1 MRTPLLACLLLA
13 SCEPATSPTPTP
25 SSTDPEAPADTLVVA
40 WADDVESL
48 ISVVPQTSADG
59 EITWLINPMIADVGF
74 DCGLSFHP
82 FAAESWSFSDDGLTL
97 DVTLREGLQWSDGR
111 PVTAR
116 DVAFTY
122 ALAADPAVASP
133 RAAFVE
139 HMDPQAAPRVIDDRH
154 LQFVFERV
162 YDPSTMLAHA
172 FGLELLPEHAL
183 KDADRGALKGHAFN
197 RAPVVYGPWRVAAHE
212 PGQTLTLEPNPAYTG
227 PEDWK
232 PKLRRVILKVLP
244 DAATRELELKAG
256 SVDMVSGLEPEA
268 ALALKQSRPD
278 LTLHRRGWRA
288 MEYIGWNAIDGG
300 RYGELLA
307 AAGDGPRPE
316 PADAGPHPIL
326 GDPAVRAALT
336 QAFDIP
342 RAMAE
347 LLGAGDELY
356 GIQAVG
362 TISPALCQ
370 HHAGD
375 LAPLPYDPAAARAAL
390 EQAGWRDSDGDGV
403 LDKDGRPFSLELLV
417 GAGNPRRERI
427 ALLAQDALRDV
438 GVELQIS
445 TIDFNAYVQR
455 AVTKDFDALVG
466 GWSADLFVD
475 PSTQWRSGPEQVY
488 NFVSYDNPSVDA
500 LIDRGLSEP
509 DPTAAAAIWRE
520 LQETIYR
527 DQPYTFLWWVD
538 EIVAVDGRFQGV
550 AVHPSSP
557 FYHLHEWWVPA
568 DKVKYER

>member
-1 MRTPLLACLLLA
+1 MRTPILTILWLSACQA
-13 SCEPATSPTPTP
+13 APDPGTEPRSA
-25 SSTDPEAPADTLVVA
+25 APAGTADTLVVA

-59 EITWLINPMIADVGF
+59 EVTWLINPMIADVGF

-82 FAAESWSFSDDGLTL
+82 FAAESWSFSEDGLSL
-97 DVTLREGLQWSDGR
+97 EVVLREGLRWSDGQ
-111 PVTAR
+111 PVTSR

-133 RAAFVE
+133 RAAFVA
-139 HMDPQAAPRVIDDRH
+139 HMDPAAAPRVIDDRT
-154 LQFVFERV
+154 LQFVFERA

-183 KDADRGALKGHAFN
+183 RDADRGTLKGHAFN
-197 RAPVVYGPWRVAAHE
+197 RDPVVYGPWRVAAHE
-212 PGQTLTLEPNPAYTG
+212 PGQTLTLEPNPAFTG

-232 PKLRRVILKVLP
+232 PRLRRVILKVLP
-244 DAATRELELKAG
+244 EPATRELELKAG
-256 SVDMVSGLEPEA
+256 SVDMVTGLEPEA
-268 ALALKQSRPD
+268 ALALKEARPD

-288 MEYIGWNAIDGG
+288 MEYVGWNTIDGE
-300 RYGELLA
+300 RYAALLE
-307 AAGDGPRPE
+307 AAGDSARPD
-316 PADAGPHPIL
+316 PSQAGPHPIL
-326 GDPAVRAALT
+326 GDARVRTALT

-342 RAMAE
+342 RAME
-347 LLGAGDELY
+347 RLLGADEALY

-370 HHAGD
+370 HHASD
-375 LAPLPYDPAAARAAL
+375 LSPLPFDPDAARGAL
-390 EQAGWRDSDGDGV
+390 AEAGWRDSDGDGL

-417 GAGNPRRERI
+417 SAGNPRRERI
-427 ALLAQDALRDV
+427 ALLLQDALREL
-438 GVELQIS
+438 GVELNIS
-445 TIDFNAYVQR
+445 TLDFNAYVQR

-488 NFVSYDNPSVDA
+488 NFVSYANPEVDA
-500 LIDRGLSEP
+500 LIERGLAEP
-509 DPTAAAAIWRE
+509 DPGAASAIWRD
-520 LQETIYR
+520 LQATIYR